1 MKKTLVL
8 AVAALLALTAC
19 TTTDPYTREQ
29 KTSTATKGAV
39 GGALG
44 GAALGAL
51 IGGAT
56 GMGAG
61 KGAAIGAGLGT
72 LTGAGVGYYMDQQQ
86 QKLLARLEGT
96 GVSVTRNGDNII
108 LNMPGNVTFPT
119 NSADIN
125 ASFYPV
131 LDDVALVLNEF
142 EKTLVTVDGHTDSD
156 GSESYNLD
164 LSQRRANSVGQYMV
178 SRQVIPQRL
187 VVRGFGESQPI
198 ADNNSDFGKQQN
210 RRVVI
215 QISPLTA

>member
-1 MKKTLVL
+1 
-8 AVAALLALTAC
+8 
-19 TTTDPYTREQ
+19 
-29 KTSTATKGAV
+29 
-39 GGALG
+39 
-44 GAALGAL
+44 
-51 IGGAT
+51 
-56 GMGAG
+56 MGAG

-86 QKLLARLEGT
+86 AKLLARLEGT
-96 GVSVTRNGDNII
+96 GVSVTRNGDDII

-125 ASFYPV
+125 STFYPV

-156 GSESYNLD
+156 GSDSYNQD

-178 SRQVIPQRL
+178 SRQIIPQRL